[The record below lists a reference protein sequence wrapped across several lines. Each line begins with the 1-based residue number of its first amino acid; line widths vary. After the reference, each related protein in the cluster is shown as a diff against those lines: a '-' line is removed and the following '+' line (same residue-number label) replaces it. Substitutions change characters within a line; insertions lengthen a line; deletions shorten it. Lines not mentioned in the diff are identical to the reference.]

1 METIFLRI
9 SKEKSDLISQ
19 MVSKLKKTSDE
30 PPLLTACRWDRD
42 GISKFDLVIDFI
54 IRNEIHKDS
63 DANFVGSDGFSAL
76 YYAIQQNKI
85 ENARMLLNYFKP
97 LKFSK
102 QHDRDIIALAM
113 RQENPEMKEFGY
125 EMISQI
131 AEEFIHDNH
140 EKTRETRERDEIARR
155 LIEDEEREEEKKRRQ
170 REKKKE
176 QKMRAKLRKQSEK
189 NIHSSTPV
197 SLSTPDF
204 NKFGSDKPDRKEV
217 VEEVNFVPFVKLNMR
232 SRSFRKRFFRYF
244 KRNRSPRMLKKVSY
258 RPYSHDISRPSLIH
272 VETIKPYSIKKSDF
286 SLRDLVVSS
295 EKPKTIDIYEKRWM
309 ERIQNPPYIPL
320 MLRQSNEKQSFFQY
334 RNDDALGMFSKSIFF
349 P

>member
-1 METIFLRI
+1 METVFLRI
-9 SKEKSDLISQ
+9 AKEKSDLISQ
-19 MVSKLKKTSDE
+19 MVSHLKKATDE

-42 GISKFDLVIDFI
+42 GNSKFDLVIDFI

-85 ENARMLLNYFKP
+85 ENARILLNYFKP
-97 LKFSK
+97 LYFSK

-113 RQENPEMKEFGY
+113 RQENLEMKEFAY
-125 EMISQI
+125 EMISLI
-131 AEEFIHDNH
+131 ADQFMLDNH
-140 EKTRETRERDEIARR
+140 QKLRETRERDEIARQ

-176 QKMRAKLRKQSEK
+176 QKIRAKLRKQTEK
-189 NIHSSTPV
+189 TIHSSTPV

-204 NKFGSDKPDRKEV
+204 NKFGGDNPERKEV
-217 VEEVNFVPFVKLNMR
+217 VEEVNFVPFVKLNVR

-244 KRNRSPRMLKKVSY
+244 KRNRSPRVVKKVIY
-258 RPYSHDISRPSLIH
+258 HPYSHDISRPSLIH
-272 VETIKPYSIKKSDF
+272 VEPVEPYFMRNKYF
-286 SLRDLVVSS
+286 SLQDLVVSS
-295 EKPKTIDIYEKRWM
+295 EKPKIIDIYEKRWL

-334 RNDDALGMFSKSIFF
+334 RNDDALGMFGKSIFF